1 MSNSLDPQQSRVR
14 RRPAPR
20 RSSAGAARAALDHGL
35 LPGLLGYQLRLA
47 QQAVF
52 RDFERAADGLGV
64 SPGRFGMLVL
74 IEANPGVSQSRLA
87 QEIGLDRSTLVAI
100 LDVLEETRL
109 VERRAGEDRRSNALW
124 LTRRGKGVVERMK
137 ARVAEHEARIAARLT
152 PAEQATLLDL
162 LGRLGSASK

>member
-1 MSNSLDPQQSRVR
+1 M
-14 RRPAPR
+14 R
-20 RSSAGAARAALDHGL
+20 RSSAAPEALDHGL

-100 LDVLEETRL
+100 LDALEDAKL
-109 VERRAGEDRRSNALW
+109 VERRAGEDRRTNGLW
-124 LTRRGKGVVERMK
+124 LTRRGKGVVDRMK

-152 PAEQATLLDL
+152 PAEQSTLLEL
-162 LGRLGSASK
+162 LRRLSAAG

>member
-1 MSNSLDPQQSRVR
+1 MSNSLESKQ
-14 RRPAPR
+14 
-20 RSSAGAARAALDHGL
+20 SSAKARAVMRRNSALPAALDHGL

-52 RDFERAADGLGV
+52 RDFERAAEGLGV

-100 LDVLEETRL
+100 LDALEDANL
-109 VERRAGEDRRSNALW
+109 LERRAGEDRRTNGLW
-124 LTRRGKGVVERMK
+124 LTRRGRGVIEKMK
-137 ARVAEHEARIAARLT
+137 DRVAAHEARIAARLT
-152 PAEQATLLDL
+152 AAERRQLLDL
-162 LGRLGSASK
+162 LRRLSELQP

>member
-1 MSNSLDPQQSRVR
+1 M
-14 RRPAPR
+14 R
-20 RSSAGAARAALDHGL
+20 RSSAAPAVLDHGL

-47 QQAVF
+47 QQSVF

-100 LDVLEETRL
+100 LDALEDAKF
-109 VERRAGEDRRSNALW
+109 VERRAGEDRRTNGLW
-124 LTRRGKGVVERMK
+124 LTRRGKGMVDRMK

-152 PAEQATLLDL
+152 PAEQHTLLDL
-162 LGRLGSASK
+162 LRRLATPGQ

>member
-1 MSNSLDPQQSRVR
+1 
-14 RRPAPR
+14 
-20 RSSAGAARAALDHGL
+20 
-35 LPGLLGYQLRLA
+35 
-47 QQAVF
+47 
-52 RDFERAADGLGV
+52 
-64 SPGRFGMLVL
+64 MLVL